1 MTTILDNIKLV
12 LSNDKY
18 EDTKLRILEKV
29 KEQILQSVSPKE
41 KRKLES
47 KSEGH
52 SEWNRRKGLVNVNN
66 GKIGDYD
73 FSYIFKLYEVSES
86 QKTVESLAVPPT
98 GPPTGPPLAPAGPSA
113 GHPPPPPLPP
123 PALASTRVST
133 TGRKLKKLH
142 WSVLPLSQT
151 KGDTIWSSS
160 SKVDWD
166 KVTRL
171 HIGTFQILSFLE
183 LLQPNIH

>member
-98 GPPTGPPLAPAGPSA
+98 GPPLAPAGPPA
-113 GHPPPPPLPP
+113 GLPPPPPLP
-123 PALASTRVST
+123 
-133 TGRKLKKLH
+133 GN
-142 WSVLPLSQT
+142 QT
-151 KGDTIWSSS
+151 KSIW
-160 SKVDWD
+160 
-166 KVTRL
+166 
-171 HIGTFQILSFLE
+171 HTFCYLIKCDGRDSPSGVSANAGE
-183 LLQPNIH
+183 LLH